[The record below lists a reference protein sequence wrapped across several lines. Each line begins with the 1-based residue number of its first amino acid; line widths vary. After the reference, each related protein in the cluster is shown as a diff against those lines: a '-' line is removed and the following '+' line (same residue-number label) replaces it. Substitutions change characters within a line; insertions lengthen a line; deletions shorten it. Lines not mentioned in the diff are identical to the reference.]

1 MRHILVNHQRFHVLP
16 NMILAI
22 RINVNTALIF
32 YNENHFFWFMQIK
45 KSLIK
50 KNK

>member
-1 MRHILVNHQRFHVLP
+1 MRHILVNHQRFHFLP

-22 RINVNTALIF
+22 RFNVYTALIF

-45 KSLIK
+45 KSLMK